1 MIRPAEPGE
10 EARLDAFLAGH
21 ADSSMFLRGNLAA
34 HGLAGGDHPHASDYW
49 LAETE
54 AGAVTAVLGCNNDG
68 FLMAQAPEAV
78 PALWTAFAQVLK
90 GRRVAGMTGVDAQ
103 VSAALA
109 GLGLSGARFVL
120 NHSEPLYRL
129 ELEALED
136 PGAEIRAPT
145 EDDIPLLRSW
155 FFEHFLDTGFART
168 KLRAS
173 ANARDRAPRAVAD
186 GRLRLLIEGGGPVAM
201 AGMNAEV
208 DGIVQLGSVHVP
220 RDRRNRGLGR
230 RVTAALLAEQRARG
244 IHRAVLFANNAAAAR
259 AYEAIGFGQVGS
271 YRIALLDAPRA
282 VGVAA

>member
-1 MIRPAEPGE
+1 MFAAATIAELNATPHAIQTGVNGNSTWHYLRPSVT
-10 EARLDAFLAGH
+10 DIT
-21 ADSSMFLRGNLAA
+21 GNLAA
-34 HGLAGGDHPHASDYW
+34 VTDQI
-49 LAETE
+49 E
-54 AGAVTAVLGCNNDG
+54 AI
-68 FLMAQAPEAV
+68 
-78 PALWTAFAQVLK
+78 
-90 GRRVAGMTGVDAQ
+90 
-103 VSAALA
+103 
-109 GLGLSGARFVL
+109 
-120 NHSEPLYRL
+120 
-129 ELEALED
+129 LED
-136 PGAEIRAPT
+136 VRIGWEQGDGTP
-145 EDDIPLLRSW
+145 

-186 GRLRLLIEGGGPVAM
+186 GRLRLLIEGGAPVAM

-271 YRIALLDAPRA
+271 YRIALLDTPRA